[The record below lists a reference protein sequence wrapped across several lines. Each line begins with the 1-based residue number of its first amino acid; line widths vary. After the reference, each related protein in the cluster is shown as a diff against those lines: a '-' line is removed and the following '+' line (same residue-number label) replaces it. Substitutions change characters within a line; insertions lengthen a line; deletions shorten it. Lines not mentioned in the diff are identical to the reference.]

1 MDEAAAVVEAAGFW
15 ASFGTLVLLAVV
27 LGCVNTVID
36 SVLGTVGLKAMIS
49 KLPIIGSNWG
59 LLVSIGMMATL
70 DPDGKMMGYWGL
82 TMTDKWMIYVVGGAV
97 VYGMIPVKD
106 AVVSMIGKGFRA

>member
-1 MDEAAAVVEAAGFW
+1 MASGFW
-15 ASFGTLVLLAVV
+15 ANFGGLVLLAII
-27 LGCVNTVID
+27 LGSVITVID

-49 KLPIIGSNWG
+49 RLPIIGSNWG
-59 LLVSIGMMATL
+59 LLVSIGMMAIL

-82 TMTDKWMIYVVGGAV
+82 TMDDKWMIYVVGGAV

-106 AVVSMIGKGFRA
+106 AVVSMIGRGFRA